1 MSKPI
6 FADTTF
12 YKPAVTEG
20 DYRSENSHLLQQKY
34 NHKNY
39 AQNYSTSKH
48 VTTTGRITHQSDT
61 CRYHTS

>member
-12 YKPAVTEG
+12 SKPAVTEG
-20 DYRSENSHLLQQKY
+20 DYRYENSHLLQQKY

-39 AQNYSTSKH
+39 A
-48 VTTTGRITHQSDT
+48 
-61 CRYHTS
+61 

>member
-20 DYRSENSHLLQQKY
+20 DYRSENSHFD
-34 NHKNY
+34 
-39 AQNYSTSKH
+39 SK
-48 VTTTGRITHQSDT
+48 VTTKK
-61 CRYHTS
+61 